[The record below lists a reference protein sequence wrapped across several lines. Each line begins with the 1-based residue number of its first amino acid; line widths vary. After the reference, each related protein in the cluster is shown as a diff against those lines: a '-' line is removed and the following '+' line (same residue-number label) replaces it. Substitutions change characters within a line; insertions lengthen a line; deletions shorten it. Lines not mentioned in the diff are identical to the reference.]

1 MKYIKISLVIIWMI
15 VIFMFSNQKAN
26 ESTNLSNSFIIKIV
40 DVVEKITNHEFN
52 NEEVINNFVYPV
64 RKLAHF
70 SIYFILFILTIEA
83 IKHKNNAFIIAI
95 TICVLYSISDE
106 IHQQFVD
113 GRTGKIIDVF
123 IDSIGSLIN
132 IKIDLFILKKIKNLK

>member
-70 SIYFILFILTIEA
+70 SIYFILGILTIEA

-123 IDSIGSLIN
+123 IDSIGSLIG
-132 IKIDLFILKKIKNLK
+132 IKIDLFISKKIKNLK

>member
-1 MKYIKISLVIIWMI
+1 
-15 VIFMFSNQKAN
+15 MFSNQKAN

-70 SIYFILFILTIEA
+70 SIYFILGILTIEA

-95 TICVLYSISDE
+95 TICVLYSVSDE

-123 IDSIGSLIN
+123 IDSIGSLIG
-132 IKIDLFILKKIKNLK
+132 IKIDLFISKKIKNLK

>member
-1 MKYIKISLVIIWMI
+1 
-15 VIFMFSNQKAN
+15 MFSNQKAN

-70 SIYFILFILTIEA
+70 SIYFILGILMIEA

-95 TICVLYSISDE
+95 TICVLYSVSDE

-123 IDSIGSLIN
+123 IDSIGSLIG
-132 IKIDLFILKKIKNLK
+132 IKIDLFISKKIKNLK

>member
-1 MKYIKISLVIIWMI
+1 
-15 VIFMFSNQKAN
+15 MFSNQKAN

-52 NEEVINNFVYPV
+52 NEEVINNYVYPV

-70 SIYFILFILTIEA
+70 SIYFILGILTIEA
-83 IKHKNNAFIIAI
+83 IKHKNNAFITAI
-95 TICVLYSISDE
+95 IICALYSVSDE

-123 IDSIGSLIN
+123 IDSIGSLIG
-132 IKIDLFILKKIKNLK
+132 IKIDLFISKKIKNLK